1 MQGRASL
8 ASLSHFCLIGRH
20 CSPISRTGEVLELR
34 LRSRVLHV
42 RYVCRPRRRA
52 FTPLAFAIAILCVA
66 GLRPSIGQQLSQH
79 SELTNV
85 SAIRHLKQPVPADL
99 PVHIRGVVTYYDT
112 VAPNLFVQDST
123 GGIWVDLRGIQGT
136 PPSPGDM
143 VDLHGVAGVGFSPFV
158 AKPRWTV
165 VGRSTLPKPVHL
177 TYDDAVSGAWD
188 SQWTQLDGVVRSF
201 VQQAEGSVLV
211 IDVATPIGAFKVR
224 VPDYHGLF
232 PMELVDAKVRFN
244 GVCGAAFNARNQ
256 FVSFHLMMPS
266 LKNLEVLEPAPQDQF
281 AVPAT
286 AIGNIRKFSAD
297 LTDEHRVKVVGTVTA
312 VLPGQGIYMTDATG
326 GVYAESQ
333 DGSPMVE
340 GDQVEVIGFP
350 AAGSFSPVLKSARI
364 RPTRK
369 HSDPTTTLVNGK
381 SALKGS
387 FDAQL
392 IKIEGTLRYLR
403 DPMMRRVLVVESRD
417 HVVFEAKFARQPS
430 QAFDVEPGSRIT
442 LTGICSVRADENGNP
457 LDFQLVLRTPADIQ
471 VLARPPWLSSQRA
484 AYVVSALIFASIIGI
499 AWVFV
504 LRRRVR
510 RQTELITRKLKNEM
524 ALEERYR
531 NIFERNLTGLYVASK
546 DGEILDC
553 NDACARILGFEGR
566 QQLLEDRKRAE
577 VIIRRLHANSS
588 EKSFTV
594 GTEEKLELAEG
605 TERWALCSMRPTGQG
620 EDGNQ
625 VFEGSLVDIT
635 ERKRAEEQ
643 IQTLAYFDSLTGLP
657 NRTLAKDRLTQSLA
671 AAKRH
676 RERMGVIYLDIDG
689 FKIINDCLGHSIGD
703 ELLQQIAQRL
713 RLCAREEDTLARLGG
728 DEFLIA
734 LGPIDTYSDVAIVAE
749 RIARDLTPTF
759 NLHGHSLTVTTS
771 IGISIFPDHGENVEA
786 LIKNADAAMYA
797 SKNRGRNT
805 FSFFSEEMTTQAIE
819 RLQLGNSMRSALER
833 NEFFLVFQP
842 EFDLRTGK
850 VSCWEA
856 LIRWKHPDLGLISPD
871 KFIHVA
877 ETNGMIVPI
886 GEWVLRTACL
896 HARSWHDR
904 GNPIPVAVN
913 VSAVQFRQAGFCD
926 LVKDVLDQSGL
937 DPEFLELEITESLL
951 LATEDM
957 RFEVLGR
964 LKTLGVKLAID
975 DFGTGFSS
983 LSYLKQLPVSK
994 LKIDRSFVND
1004 LQHNPNDEAITA
1016 AIIQMAKCL
1025 HLKVT
1030 AEGVENENQLRVL
1043 RAQGCDDVQGFLFSK
1058 PLRPD
1063 QMDFSNRKA
1072 SALFEILSMGAA
1084 D

>member
-1 MQGRASL
+1 MGRPCTCVPRLLAPVALLGLSL
-8 ASLSHFCLIGRH
+8 GA
-20 CSPISRTGEVLELR
+20 
-34 LRSRVLHV
+34 
-42 RYVCRPRRRA
+42 
-52 FTPLAFAIAILCVA
+52 VA
-66 GLRPSIGQQLSQH
+66 QH
-79 SELTNV
+79 LTAVAELTNV
-85 SAIRHLKQPVPADL
+85 RAVRHLKQPLVGEV
-99 PVHIRGVVTYYDT
+99 PVHIHGVATYYDT
-112 VAPNLFVQDST
+112 VAPNLFVQDDT
-123 GGIWVDLRGIQGT
+123 GGIWVDLRGIKET
-136 PPSPGDM
+136 PPAPGDLL
-143 VDLHGVAGVGFSPFV
+143 DIHGTVGAGFSPYI
-158 AKPRWTV
+158 AKPHWAV
-165 VGRSTLPKPVHL
+165 VQKAALPRPARL
-177 TYDDAVSGAWD
+177 TYDDAASGAWD
-188 SQWTQLDGVVRSF
+188 SQWVQLEGVVRSF

-211 IDVATPIGAFKVR
+211 IDVATPTGSFKVR
-224 VPDYHGLF
+224 VPDYHGPF
-232 PMELVDAKVRFN
+232 PMELVDAKVRFD
-244 GVCGAAFNARNQ
+244 GVCGASFNARKQ

-281 AVPAT
+281 AAPAT
-286 AIGNIRKFSAD
+286 AIGDIHKFSAD
-297 LTDEHRVKVVGTVTA
+297 LTDEHRIKVVGTVTA
-312 VLPGQGIYMTDATG
+312 IFPGHGIYLTDSTG
-326 GVYAESQ
+326 GLFAESQ
-333 DGSPMVE
+333 DGTPMVE

-364 RPTRK
+364 RPAHK
-369 HSDPTTTLVNGK
+369 HSEPTISAVTGK
-381 SALKGS
+381 TAMKGGL
-387 FDAQL
+387 DAQL
-392 IKIEGTLRYLR
+392 VRIDGTFRYYR
-403 DPMMRRVLVVESRD
+403 DPAARRVLVVESPD
-417 HVVFEAKFARQPS
+417 HVTFEAKFARQP
-430 QAFDVEPGSRIT
+430 QAPIDLEPGSRIT
-442 LTGICSVRADENGNP
+442 LTGICSIRADDNGNP
-457 LDFQLVLRTPADIQ
+457 LDFQLVLRTPADVR
-471 VLARPPWLSSQRA
+471 VLARPSWFTSQRA
-484 AYVVSALIFASIIGI
+484 AYVVSALILASIAGI

-504 LRRRVR
+504 LRRRIR
-510 RQTELITRKLKNEM
+510 QQTEVITRKLKNEM
-524 ALEERYR
+524 ALEEKYR
-531 NIFERNLTGLYVASK
+531 TIFERNLTGLYVASK
-546 DGEILDC
+546 TGEILDC
-553 NDACARILGFEGR
+553 NDACARILGFDSR
-566 QQLLEDRKRAE
+566 RQLLDNRERAE
-577 VIIRRLHANSS
+577 EIIRKLHANSS

-594 GTEEKLELAEG
+594 GTEEKFDSADG
-605 TERWALCSMRPTGQG
+605 TERWALCSIRPTGLG
-620 EDGNQ
+620 EDGAQ
-625 VFEGSLVDIT
+625 VFEGSLIDIT

-671 AAKRH
+671 SAKRH
-676 RERMGVIYLDIDG
+676 RERMGLLYLDIDG

-703 ELLQQIAQRL
+703 ELLQQIANRL
-713 RLCAREEDTLARLGG
+713 RLCAREEDTIARLGG

-734 LGPIDTYSDVAIVAE
+734 LGPIDTYSDVAVVAE
-749 RIARDLTPTF
+749 RIARDLAPAF
-759 NLHGHSLTVTTS
+759 NLHGHSLTVTSS
-771 IGISIFPDHGENVEA
+771 IGISIYPDHGENVET

-819 RLQLGNSMRSALER
+819 RLQLGNSMRPALDR

-842 EFDLRTGK
+842 EFDLSTGK

-957 RFEVLGR
+957 RFEVLNR
-964 LKTLGVKLAID
+964 LKNLGVKLAID

-994 LKIDRSFVND
+994 LKIDRSFVSD
-1004 LQHNPNDEAITA
+1004 IQHNPNDEAITA

-1025 HLKVT
+1025 RLKVT
-1030 AEGVENENQLRVL
+1030 AEGVENESQLRIL
-1043 RAQGCDDVQGFLFSK
+1043 RAHGCDDVQGFLFSK

-1063 QMDFSNRKA
+1063 QMDFSNRKS

>member
-1 MQGRASL
+1 M
-8 ASLSHFCLIGRH
+8 
-20 CSPISRTGEVLELR
+20 
-34 LRSRVLHV
+34 
-42 RYVCRPRRRA
+42 RRA
-52 FTPLAFAIAILCVA
+52 FGLTKLAIAL
-66 GLRPSIGQQLSQH
+66 GLLLSGFIHGVGQQSAFHAQ
-79 SELTNV
+79 LTDIR
-85 SAIRHLKQPVPADL
+85 SIRHLKQPVLGDI

-112 VAPNLFVQDST
+112 IAPNLFVQDST
-123 GGIWVDLRGIQGT
+123 GGIWVDLRGLKET
-136 PPSPGDM
+136 PPSPGDLL
-143 VDLHGVAGVGFSPFV
+143 DLHGIAGVGFSPYL
-158 AKPRWTV
+158 AKPHWTV
-165 VGRSTLPKPVHL
+165 TGKSALPKPAHL
-177 TYDDAVSGAWD
+177 TYDDAASGVWD

-211 IDVATPIGAFKVR
+211 IDVATPTGTFKVR
-224 VPDYHGLF
+224 VPDYHGPF

-244 GVCGAAFNARNQ
+244 GVCGASFNARNQ

-266 LKNLEVLEPAPQDQF
+266 LKYLQVLEPAPQDQF
-281 AVPAT
+281 AAPAT
-286 AIGNIRKFSAD
+286 AIADIRKFSAD
-297 LTDEHRVKVVGTVTA
+297 LTDEHRIKVVGTVTA
-312 VLPGQGIYMTDATG
+312 IFPGQGIYMTDATG
-326 GVYAESQ
+326 GLYVESQ
-333 DGSPMVE
+333 DGTPIIE

-350 AAGSFSPVLKSARI
+350 SLGSLSPVLKSARI
-364 RPTRK
+364 RSTRK
-369 HSDPTTTLVNGK
+369 HFEPKISTVTGK
-381 SALKGS
+381 AALKGG

-392 IKIEGTLRYLR
+392 IRIEGTLRYLR
-403 DPMMRRVLVVESRD
+403 DPMPGRALVVESRD
-417 HVVFEAKFARQPS
+417 HVTFEAKFARPS
-430 QAFDVEPGSRIT
+430 AQALDLEPGSRIA
-442 LTGICSVRADENGNP
+442 LTGICSVRADDNGNP
-457 LDFQLVLRTPADIQ
+457 LDFQIVLRNPADIQ
-471 VLARPPWLSSQRA
+471 VLARPPWFTSERA

-499 AWVFV
+499 AWVFI

-510 RQTELITRKLKNEM
+510 QQTELITRKLKNEM
-524 ALEERYR
+524 ALEEKYR
-531 NIFERNLTGLYVASK
+531 SIFERNLTGLYIASK
-546 DGEILDC
+546 DGEIVDC
-553 NDACARILGFEGR
+553 NDACARILGFASR
-566 QQLLEDRKRAE
+566 QQLIEDRKRAE
-577 VIIRRLHANSS
+577 EIIGRLHANSS

-594 GTEEKLELAEG
+594 GTEEKFDAADG
-605 TERWALCSMRPTGQG
+605 TERWALCSIRPTGQG
-620 EDGNQ
+620 EDGAQ
-625 VFEGSLVDIT
+625 IFEGSLIDIT
-635 ERKRAEEQ
+635 GRKRAEDQ

-657 NRTLAKDRLTQSLA
+657 NRTLAKDRLTQCLA

-676 RERMGVIYLDIDG
+676 RERMGIIYLDIDG
-689 FKIINDCLGHSIGD
+689 FKVINDCLGHTIGD
-703 ELLQQIAQRL
+703 QLLQQISERL
-713 RLCAREEDTLARLGG
+713 RLCAREEDTIARLGG

-734 LGPIDTYSDVAIVAE
+734 LGPIDTYSDVAVVAE
-749 RIARDLTPTF
+749 RVARDLAPAF
-759 NLHGHSLTVTTS
+759 QLHGHSLTVTSS
-771 IGISIFPDHGENVEA
+771 IGISIYPDHGEDVEA

-819 RLQLGNSMRSALER
+819 RLQLGNSMRAALER

-877 ETNGMIVPI
+877 ETNGMIIPI

-994 LKIDRSFVND
+994 LKIDRSFVSD
-1004 LQHNPNDEAITA
+1004 IQHNPNDEAITA

-1025 HLKVT
+1025 KLKVT
-1030 AEGVENENQLRVL
+1030 AEGVENESQLRLL
-1043 RAQGCDDVQGFLFSK
+1043 REHGCDDVQGFLFSK

-1063 QMDFSNRKA
+1063 QMDFSNRKS

>member
-1 MQGRASL
+1 
-8 ASLSHFCLIGRH
+8 LIFG
-20 CSPISRTGEVLELR
+20 ELR
-34 LRSRVLHV
+34 MRSHAARAARLGSYRSPRVAPWVPGVLALATFVLAAGSAVAACQTLH
-42 RYVCRPRRRA
+42 
-52 FTPLAFAIAILCVA
+52 
-66 GLRPSIGQQLSQH
+66 Q

-85 SAIRHLKQPVPADL
+85 SAIRHLKQLTPASI
-99 PVHIRGVVTYYDT
+99 PVHIRGVATYYDT
-112 VAPNLFVQDST
+112 VAPNLFVQDAT
-123 GGIWVDLRGIQGT
+123 GGIWVDLRGLKEAS
-136 PPSPGDM
+136 PSPGD
-143 VDLHGVAGVGFSPFV
+143 VLDLRGVASSGFSPFV
-158 AKPRWTV
+158 AKPHWTV
-165 VGRSTLPKPVHL
+165 VGKSALPKPVRL
-177 TYDDAVSGAWD
+177 TYDDAATGTWD
-188 SQWTQLDGVVRSF
+188 SQWVQLDGVVRSF

-224 VPDYHGLF
+224 VPDYHATF

-244 GVCGAAFNARNQ
+244 GVCGASFNSRNQ

-266 LKNLEVLEPAPQDQF
+266 LKNLEVLEPAPKDLF
-281 AVPAT
+281 AVPTT
-286 AIGNIRKFSAD
+286 AIADIRRFSAD
-297 LTDEHRVKVVGTVTA
+297 LNDAREVKVLGIATA
-312 VLPGQGIYMTDATG
+312 VFPTQGVYLTDDSG
-326 GVYAESQ
+326 GLYAESQ
-333 DGSPMVE
+333 DGTPIVE

-350 AAGSFSPVLKSARI
+350 TSGRFSPVLKSARI
-364 RPTRK
+364 RATRR
-369 HSDPTTTLVNGK
+369 HFVPTTSLINGK
-381 SALKGS
+381 TALKGAY
-387 FDAQL
+387 DAQL
-392 IKIEGTLRYLR
+392 VKIEGTLKYFREHLN
-403 DPMMRRVLVVESRD
+403 RREFVVESRD
-417 HVVFEAKFARQPS
+417 HVTFEATFARQPA
-430 QAFDVEPGSRIT
+430 QAINIQPGSRVR

-457 LDFQLVLRTPADIQ
+457 LDFEVVLRTPGDIQ
-471 VLARPPWLSSQRA
+471 LLAAPPWLTTQRA
-484 AYVVSALIFASIIGI
+484 AYLVSALIFAIITGT
-499 AWVFV
+499 AWVFI

-510 RQTELITRKLKNEM
+510 RQTEVITRKLKNEM
-524 ALEERYR
+524 SLEEKYR
-531 NIFERNLTGLYVASK
+531 NIFERNLTGIYVASA
-546 DGEILDC
+546 DGAVLDC
-553 NDACARILGFEGR
+553 NDACAQILGFQNR
-566 QQLLEDRKRAE
+566 QQLFDNRERAE
-577 VIIRRLHANSS
+577 EIIRRLHANSS
-588 EKSFTV
+588 KTAFTV
-594 GTEEKLELAEG
+594 ATEEKFERQDG
-605 TERWALCSMRPTGQG
+605 TVGWALCSIRQTGRD
-620 EDGNQ
+620 EDGGQ
-625 VFEGSLVDIT
+625 VFEGSLVNIT
-635 ERKRAEEQ
+635 ERIRAAEQ
-643 IQTLAYFDSLTGLP
+643 IHTLAYYDSLTGLP
-657 NRTLAKDRLTQSLA
+657 NRTLAKDRLAQTLTA
-671 AAKRH
+671 ARRN
-676 RERMGVIYLDIDG
+676 RERVALLYLDIDS
-689 FKIINDCLGHSIGD
+689 FKIVNDCLGHSVGD

-713 RLCAREEDTLARLGG
+713 RLSAREEDTVARLGG

-734 LGPIDTYSDVAIVAE
+734 LGPIDTYSDVALVAE
-749 RIARDLTPTF
+749 RVARDLNPPF
-759 NLHGHSLTVTTS
+759 HLHGHSLTVTSS
-771 IGISIFPDHGENVEA
+771 IGISIFPDHGENAET

-819 RLQLGNSMRSALER
+819 RLQLGNSMRPALER

-842 EFDLRTGK
+842 EFDLRTGN

-877 ETNGMIVPI
+877 ELNGMIVPI

-904 GNPIPVAVN
+904 GNHIPVAVN

-957 RFEVLGR
+957 RSEVLGR

-994 LKIDRSFVND
+994 LKIDRSFISD

-1030 AEGVENENQLRVL
+1030 AEGVENENQLRML
-1043 RAQGCDDVQGFLFSK
+1043 RAHGCDDVQGFLFSK

-1063 QMDFSNRKA
+1063 QMDFSNRRS
-1072 SALFEILSMGAA
+1072 SALFEILSTGAA